1 MIYSAVES
9 VEDKSQNPIDAEI
22 VRQIVDGDVN
32 AFERLAVKY
41 QGLMLSIVT
50 KHVPFDQVEDT
61 MQDVFLRAYRSLPKF
76 RSDGEFKSWLS
87 VIAVRTCYD
96 YWREH
101 YKSQEVPMSSL
112 TEQHQAWIEAAMSDE
127 SSRSFYEMNPGKE
140 ARELLDLALSALS
153 PADKMVLELVYLEGR
168 SVKEAAGLMGWSAAN
183 VKVRLFRSRR
193 KLKNFCEAAVKDR
206 RKDK

>member
-1 MIYSAVES
+1 VEEGAHNS
-9 VEDKSQNPIDAEI
+9 IDSDL

-32 AFERLAVKY
+32 AFEQLVVRY
-41 QGLMLSIVT
+41 QNLVSAIAA

-96 YWREH
+96 FWRER
-101 YKSQEVPMSSL
+101 YKSQEIPMSSL
-112 TEQHQAWIEAAMSDE
+112 TEQHQAWLEAAMSDQ
-127 SSRSFYEMNPGKE
+127 SNRAFYETTPETG
-140 ARELLDLALSALS
+140 ARELLDWALAALS

-168 SVKEAAGLMGWSAAN
+168 SVKEAAGLTGWSIAN

-193 KLKNFCEAAVKDR
+193 KLQSLCAAAVKER
-206 RKDK
+206 RKGK